1 MYSLNKSEIR
11 IKNTG
16 YSSCITHEYFD
27 CNNLSWA
34 TLIELKFH
42 KPMGEGISF
51 YDNYPDAIINK
62 PNPGSLRY
70 NLVIKV
76 CSYIK

>member
-1 MYSLNKSEIR
+1 
-11 IKNTG
+11 
-16 YSSCITHEYFD
+16 
-27 CNNLSWA
+27 
-34 TLIELKFH
+34 
-42 KPMGEGISF
+42 MGEGISF